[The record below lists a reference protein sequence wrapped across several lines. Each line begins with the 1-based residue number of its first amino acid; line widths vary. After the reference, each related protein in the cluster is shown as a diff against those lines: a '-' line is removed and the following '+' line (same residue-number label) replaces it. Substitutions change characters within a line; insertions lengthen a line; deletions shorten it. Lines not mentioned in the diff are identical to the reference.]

1 MVSIQITTQITDI
14 KMKVGETPPL
24 SLPFQPS
31 GSGHPEFA
39 YEQTVNKFI
48 NKNERKKFKKI
59 FPKPL
64 TNCFFCGIIN
74 TERKKEV

>member
-1 MVSIQITTQITDI
+1 
-14 KMKVGETPPL
+14 MKVGETPPL

-39 YEQTVNKFI
+39 YEQIMNKFI

-64 TNCFFCGIIN
+64 TKCFSCGIII
-74 TERKKEV
+74 TERKKEVIKNDGNNNSNA